1 MTHRDAPGRGQTNI
15 LSMFWITRE
24 VLKHMPNDGSIVNT
38 KSINAFRG
46 HPTLCVQSRA
56 HHALLTEA
64 D

>member
-1 MTHRDAPGRGQTNI
+1 
-15 LSMFWITRE
+15 
-24 VLKHMPNDGSIVNT
+24 MPNDGSIVNT
-38 KSINAFRG
+38 TSINAFRG